1 MKLLHLTIIVACI
14 ALATGCACKKHV
26 VAQPQPQRGSYTIK
40 GKTYYPLKFVQ
51 SGFSQSGIASWYGP
65 GFHGKTTA
73 SGETYNMH
81 ALTAAHNTLP
91 LNTLLKVTN
100 LANNKEVLVRVNDR
114 GPFVDDRLIDL
125 SFAAATKLDMVS
137 PGTVPVKV
145 VVLGD
150 SGTRIAAKTAQVH
163 KEALLPTSPNPFFP
177 GSRNRILALLG
188 G

>member
-1 MKLLHLTIIVACI
+1 MKLLHLIIIVACI
-14 ALATGCACKKHV
+14 ALIMGCACKKPLV
-26 VAQPQPQRGSYTIK
+26 VQPKRGSYTIK

-51 SGFSQSGIASWYGP
+51 SGFAQSGVASWYGP

-91 LNTLLKVTN
+91 LNTVLKVTN

-125 SFAAATKLDMVS
+125 SFAAATKLEMVS
-137 PGTVPVKV
+137 SGTVPVRV

-150 SGTRIAAKTAQVH
+150 SGTRIAAKDTQVH
-163 KEALLPTSPNPFFP
+163 KQPLLLASPNPFFP
-177 GSRNRILALLG
+177 GARNRILALLG